1 MNNSNVTSG
10 VSVKEMLPPEQRAAL
25 ESVAKRFNTEL
36 NWNQVVI
43 GGSGLPS
50 DWVLC
55 QIGPIVVGV
64 SPLGEVHS

>member
-1 MNNSNVTSG
+1 MNEIQSG
-10 VSVKEMLPPEQRAAL
+10 ESIKCILPPEQKAAL
-25 ESVAKRFNTEL
+25 ESIAKRFNAEL

-55 QIGPIVVGV
+55 QIGP
-64 SPLGEVHS
+64 